1 MLEAMQRSFPPG
13 VISVLFGDGF
23 EVVPP
28 VMSSGRID
36 SLAFIGSSGAAKA
49 IMNQHPS
56 AHTLHKVL
64 GLGAKNSGVA
74 LPSADIDKVVDEV
87 VAGALTF
94 NGQRCT
100 ALKTSSFIQVSLRG
114 LSRSSPRR

>member
-1 MLEAMQRSFPPG
+1 
-13 VISVLFGDGF
+13 
-23 EVVPP
+23 
-28 VMSSGRID
+28 MSSGRID